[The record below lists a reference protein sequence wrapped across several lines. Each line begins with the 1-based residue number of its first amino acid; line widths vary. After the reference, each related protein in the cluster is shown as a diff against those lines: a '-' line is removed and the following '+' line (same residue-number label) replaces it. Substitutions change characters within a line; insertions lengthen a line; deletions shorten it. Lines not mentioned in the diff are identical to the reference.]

1 MNNTT
6 TKGTNIMNTITRIVE
21 ALTGLNTLVEVEV
34 GYFNPDDLANGD
46 HIVIDFGHS
55 TPLLV
60 EVLRIRRTTSHELSQ
75 VRCGIPHFT
84 GTPNISFAITRV
96 GDPDTGRTWGERI
109 QLSGAIHS
117 NNPDIFRVISN

>member
-1 MNNTT
+1 MTT
-6 TKGTNIMNTITRIVE
+6 TTRTIK
-21 ALTGLNTLVEVEV
+21 ALTGLNQEVDVEV
-34 GYFNPDDLANGD
+34 GYCNPDDLANGD
-46 HIVIDFGHS
+46 SIVIDFGHS

-96 GDPDTGRTWGERI
+96 GDPEPGRTWGDRI
-109 QLSGAIHS
+109 QLSGAITS
-117 NNPDIFRVISN
+117 NNPDTFRVTNNKGEQK